1 MAVVWRE
8 PAASAS
14 RPSAYPEGMWK
25 RLRRR
30 TFAPSRPAVYPDQ
43 IGLLF
48 FTVIALIAGTY
59 VVVRFLL

>member
-1 MAVVWRE
+1 
-8 PAASAS
+8 
-14 RPSAYPEGMWK
+14 MWK

-43 IGLLF
+43 VGLLI
-48 FTVIALIAGTY
+48 FTLIALVAGIY

>member
-1 MAVVWRE
+1 
-8 PAASAS
+8 
-14 RPSAYPEGMWK
+14 MWK

-43 IGLLF
+43 IGLLV
-48 FTVIALIAGTY
+48 FTVVALLTGIY